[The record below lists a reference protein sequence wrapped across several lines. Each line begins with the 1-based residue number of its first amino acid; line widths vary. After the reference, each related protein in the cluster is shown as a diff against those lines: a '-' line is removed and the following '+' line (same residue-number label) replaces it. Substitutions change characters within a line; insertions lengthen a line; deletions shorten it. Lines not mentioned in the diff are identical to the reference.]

1 MSQWKKIL
9 VAYDGSPHSKEALNQ
24 AIELS
29 LLSKAQVSGVT
40 VFDVS
45 SIFPLVEAGVSTFMK
60 EFEKKRQDDQ
70 KMIHDAIAI
79 GKNKGVDI
87 TCEILYGN
95 IADKILDYANKGKY
109 DLIVAG
115 TKWHGE
121 IEGMLVGSV
130 TRKLVSL
137 ARMPVMVVKD

>member
-1 MSQWKKIL
+1 
-9 VAYDGSPHSKEALNQ
+9 
-24 AIELS
+24 
-29 LLSKAQVSGVT
+29 
-40 VFDVS
+40 
-45 SIFPLVEAGVSTFMK
+45 
-60 EFEKKRQDDQ
+60 
-70 KMIHDAIAI
+70 MIHDAIAI

-115 TKWHGE
+115 TKGHGE